1 MQKYNKHTL
10 RKNIFNNLHSPMV
23 YREKN
28 PLTDKLFTDIDLK
41 LINIVPNYMKQFPD
55 FMQQNK
61 FPFHNISQEL
71 RASAKNMITK
81 RTYHGKIEIYFVE
94 PKYYIQEIPKNQQLI
109 KYIVEY
115 YNQDYINDGEYSKPL
130 HSNTYA
136 KQFIRHRTPLGKYI
150 EDNY

>member
-10 RKNIFNNLHSPMV
+10 RKNIFNNSPMV

-28 PLTDKLFTDIDLK
+28 HLTDKLFTDIDIK
-41 LINIVPNYMKQFPD
+41 LINIVSD
-55 FMQQNK
+55 FMKQNK
-61 FPFHNISQEL
+61 FPFHNISKEL
-71 RASAKNMITK
+71 RTSAKNMITK

-94 PKYYIQEIPKNQQLI
+94 PKYYIQEMPKNQQLI

-115 YNQDYINDGEYSKPL
+115 YNQYYINDGEYSKPL
-130 HSNTYA
+130 HSNAYA
-136 KQFIRHRTPLGKYI
+136 KQFIRRRTTLGKYM